1 MTTLTKKTISRIL
14 IGFPLGVFINATIS
28 LIISLCQKELIVLS
42 PILINRMGGM
52 LPAYCVQYLLSGIVG
67 ATFAG
72 CSVIFEVEQ
81 WSLFKQSML
90 HFFPTSLLFLMVS
103 LLCGW
108 MPVDALGIFIFLILF
123 FFLYLFSWISQY
135 HFWKKQIQATN
146 NKFKQ

>member
-28 LIISLCQKELIVLS
+28 LIISLCQKELIVLT
-42 PILINRMGGM
+42 PMLIDRMGGA
-52 LPAYCVQYLLSGIVG
+52 LSAYCLQYLLSGIVG

-72 CSVIFEVEQ
+72 CSIIFEVEQ

-90 HFFPTSLLFLMVS
+90 HFFPTSLLFLVVS

-108 MPVDALGIFIFLILF
+108 IPVDTLGIFIFLIAF
-123 FFLYLFSWISQY
+123 FFLYFFLWVSQY
-135 HFWKKQIQATN
+135 YFWKKQIEETN
-146 NKFKQ
+146 NKFHE